1 MYFDIVFLFS
11 YYQIVTNMRFIYFCF
26 WYKKRVYLWSQVMK
40 TLKTFCGL
48 QPGHFSFKI
57 LRDVDLTFLYQEKYV
72 NSKNIFLRFT
82 ALF

>member
-1 MYFDIVFLFS
+1 
-11 YYQIVTNMRFIYFCF
+11 
-26 WYKKRVYLWSQVMK
+26 MK

-48 QPGHFSFKI
+48 QPGHFSFTI

-82 ALF
+82 ALFSNFYSYNGLNTRSNLGYNGSINV